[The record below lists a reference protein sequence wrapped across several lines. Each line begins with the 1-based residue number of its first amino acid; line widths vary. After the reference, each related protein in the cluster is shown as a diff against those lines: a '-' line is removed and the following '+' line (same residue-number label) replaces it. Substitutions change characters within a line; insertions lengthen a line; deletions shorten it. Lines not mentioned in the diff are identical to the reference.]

1 MYFGANTFLFII
13 VTIILTYTIA
23 GVSEIF
29 RLNYRLSIFIM
40 VCSVIGL
47 GFLYQYLYF
56 LKINSIPA
64 NGENYRIKEAFLN
77 YTFHDDASADVGH
90 KLLFEA
96 NKNSG
101 LKNSLSYIF
110 YETDEISSLEVL
122 FNNNSMNPSAL
133 NIPNTYELK
142 TGINKNILTL
152 HLPYSN
158 SKHINVSI
166 NYSVKNAL
174 KEHNGALIY
183 YNAFF
188 PERTNFSFNTNVKGK
203 ITFSYPESSIIS
215 FGANSKDFWVNT
227 SDSYRDSFEV
237 EFKNKL
243 PYEENLFSRFSDWI
257 KLYDPAAY
265 DKSYIKDFSLITR
278 LDFSA
283 AGFKEAYHPLT
294 TDLSTRAYS
303 VSELKSLNTENN
315 KKFSDFKF
323 MLDVLV
329 TSWFHGNSLF
339 LFISFPFIYS
349 YYEQQKGTVAK

>member
-1 MYFGANTFLFII
+1 MYFGANTFLFIMLII
-13 VTIILTYTIA
+13 VLTYAIA
-23 GVSEIF
+23 RVSNIF

-40 VCSVIGL
+40 VCSVIGF

-56 LKINSIPA
+56 LKINSVPA

-77 YTFHDDASADVGH
+77 YSFHDDGSADVGH
-90 KLLFEA
+90 KLLFEV
-96 NKNSG
+96 NKNSDS
-101 LKNSLSYIF
+101 KTSLSYIF
-110 YETDEISSLEVL
+110 YEIDEISSLKVL
-122 FNNNSMNPSAL
+122 LNNDSMNPSSL
-133 NIPNTYELK
+133 NTPNAYELK
-142 TGINKNILTL
+142 TDINKNILTL

-158 SKHINVSI
+158 SKHIDVSI

-174 KEHNGALIY
+174 KEHNGTLIY
-183 YNAFF
+183 YNTFF

-203 ITFSYPESSIIS
+203 ITFHYPESSIIS

-227 SDSYRDSFEV
+227 SASYRDSFEV

-243 PYEENLFSRFSDWI
+243 PYEKNLSSRFSDWI

-283 AGFKEAYHPLT
+283 AGFKGGSHPLT

-323 MLDVLV
+323 MLGVFK
-329 TSWFHGNSLF
+329 TSWFHGNILF
-339 LFISFPFIYS
+339 LLISFPIIFS
-349 YYEQQKGTVAK
+349 YYKQQKGKK

>member
-13 VTIILTYTIA
+13 LIIVLPYGIA
-23 GVSEIF
+23 GVSKIF
-29 RLNYRLSIFIM
+29 GFNYRLSIFVM

-64 NGENYRIKEAFLN
+64 NGETYRIKEAFLN
-77 YTFHDDASADVGH
+77 YSFNDDGSAEVGH
-90 KLLFEA
+90 KLSFEA
-96 NKNSG
+96 NKNS
-101 LKNSLSYIF
+101 NSKTSLFYIF
-110 YETDEISSLEVL
+110 YEMDEISSLKVL
-122 FNNNSMNPSAL
+122 LNKDSMKPSSL
-133 NIPNTYELK
+133 NTSNAYELE
-142 TGINKNILTL
+142 TDNNKNVLTL

-158 SKHINVSI
+158 SKHIDVSI

-183 YNAFF
+183 YNTFF
-188 PERTNFSFNTNVKGK
+188 PERTNFSFNTNVKGE
-203 ITFSYPESSIIS
+203 ITFHYPESSIINS
-215 FGANSKDFWVNT
+215 GANSKDFWVNT
-227 SDSYRDSFEV
+227 SDSYKDSLEV

-243 PYEENLFSRFSDWI
+243 PYEKNLFSRFSDWI
-257 KLYDPAAY
+257 KLYDPAAD

-283 AGFKEAYHPLT
+283 TGFKEAFHPLM

-323 MLDVLV
+323 MLGVFK
-329 TSWFHGNSLF
+329 TSWFHGNILF
-339 LFISFPFIYS
+339 LLVSFPIIF
-349 YYEQQKGTVAK
+349 YYYKKQKGEK